1 MAGYRRFPERNA
13 LQENSRTQ
21 GGDESVMKEPETE
34 EKIREAGEVI
44 LGGVEVHVKFT
55 RVRGDPGIML
65 EFVPPAGTGSAP
77 QGTNTTNGILAGFC
91 RETVMNMD
99 DDARLRLLALVERDA
114 GKDRMLYRLTATA
127 WIAGDGEDG
136 TTVSD
141 WIDPAFAE
149 IDAGVAGRALEC
161 RKQIEQ
167 LLSQVRAGMEEQ
179 AKSEEMFEVI
189 GRTKYP
195 PAIKERTEEEARQA
209 MLEGEEFMLLEIQV
223 IGSLEKYRGRDSLTF
238 EYIAAMSEKALSSEW
253 MKEKIRLIS
262 KVCENTVM
270 GIDNLTTRRL
280 SAAIRK
286 SVARELCP
294 YRLSVW
300 CSMNDDGSPRYSIR
314 DLIDPVFAN
323 NDPAAGKRAV
333 EARRL
338 AGNVMAEYV

>member
-1 MAGYRRFPERNA
+1 
-13 LQENSRTQ
+13 
-21 GGDESVMKEPETE
+21 MKESDTE
-34 EKIREAGEVI
+34 KKFQEDGEVV

-55 RVRGDPGIML
+55 RYQGDPGIL
-65 EFVPPAGTGSAP
+65 LDFTPPAGAGGAP
-77 QGTNTTNGILAGFC
+77 QGIDDINVRLAGLC
-91 RETVMNMD
+91 RETVMTME
-99 DDARLRLLALVERDA
+99 DDARLRLLALVERDG
-114 GKDRMLYRLTATA
+114 GKDRMLYRLAVTARDA
-127 WIAGDGEDG
+127 ADGEDR
-136 TTVSD
+136 TIVTD
-141 WIDPAFAE
+141 RIDPAFAE
-149 IDAGVAGRALEC
+149 LDAGVAGRAQDC
-161 RKQIEQ
+161 RQQIER
-167 LLSQVRAGMEEQ
+167 LLSLAGAGREEQ
-179 AKSEEMFEVI
+179 WKSEEIFEVI
-189 GRTKYP
+189 GTTHYR

-262 KVCENTVM
+262 KVCEDTVM

-286 SVARELCP
+286 SVARDLCP

-300 CSMNDDGSPRYSIR
+300 CSMNDNGSPRYSIR
-314 DLIDPVFAN
+314 DQIDPVFAN

-338 AGNVMAEYV
+338 ARMVMGGEPG

>member
-1 MAGYRRFPERNA
+1 
-13 LQENSRTQ
+13 
-21 GGDESVMKEPETE
+21 MKESGAERKNQE
-34 EKIREAGEVI
+34 EGEVV

-65 EFVPPAGTGSAP
+65 DFAPPAGTDSTA
-77 QGTNTTNGILAGFC
+77 QGTDDINGILAGFC

-127 WIAGDGEDG
+127 WITAGGEDG

-149 IDAGVAGRALEC
+149 IDTVVAGRALEC
-161 RKQIEQ
+161 RNQIEQ
-167 LLSQVRAGMEEQ
+167 LLSRVRAGMEEQ
-179 AKSEEMFEVI
+179 VESEEMFEVI
-189 GRTKYP
+189 GRTRYP
-195 PAIKERTEEEARQA
+195 PAVKERTEEDTRQA
-209 MLEGEEFMLLEIQV
+209 MLAGEELMLLEIQV
-223 IGSLEKYRGRDSLTF
+223 IGSLEKHRGREFLSFDYL
-238 EYIAAMSEKALSSEW
+238 AAMNEKALSSEW

-270 GIDNLTTRRL
+270 GIDIPTTRRL

-314 DLIDPVFAN
+314 DQIDPVFAN
-323 NDPAAGKRAV
+323 NDPAAGTRAV

-338 AGNVMAEYV
+338 AGKVMGEVL